1 MTADTYG
8 STVTIPVITVDAK
21 GRVTAVT
28 NTGINFGTATVQQA
42 QTIQTQARSV
52 SADHFISFVDSNNAT
67 SGSFESLFTKKSTS
81 LLLNGVDVISISNLL
96 AKFFISKSSFS
107 EIK

>member
-42 QTIQTQARSV
+42 QTIQTQTRSV
-52 SADHFISFVDSNNAT
+52 SSDHFLTFVDSDNAT
-67 SGSFESLFTKKSTS
+67 SGSFENLFTDAGVKYNPGTNLS
-81 LLLNGVDVISISNLL
+81 LIHI
-96 AKFFISKSSFS
+96 
-107 EIK
+107 

>member
-1 MTADTYG
+1 M
-8 STVTIPVITVDAK
+8 ITVDAK

-52 SADHFISFVDSNNAT
+52 SADHFVSFVDSNK
-67 SGSFESLFTKKSTS
+67 L
-81 LLLNGVDVISISNLL
+81 
-96 AKFFISKSSFS
+96 
-107 EIK
+107 EIKISEKFVGERGRVNCSLKERDGFWRWLGLQYVVSEK